1 MSALLDVRG
10 VSRFYPRPRRVLW
23 RAEPPLVAV
32 GDVSLRLERG
42 QTLGIVGESGSGKS
56 TLAHM
61 IMGFEAPDKGQILF
75 EGRDLHRMPQ
85 AELRALRPAFQ
96 MIFQDP
102 YGSLDPRRPVGW
114 SVGQPLRAT
123 GDARPDRAVAQAL
136 ERVGLSPADA
146 ARYPHE
152 FSGGQR
158 QRIAI
163 ARAIATRPRLL
174 VADEA
179 VSALD
184 VSVRAQI
191 LNLLMDLQEDFALA
205 MLFITHDLSVVS
217 SLCDDLLVLRQGKT
231 VEQNAAQGIL
241 AAPQSDYTATLLAA
255 AQVAPHSPAKPAQGD
270 TS

>member
-10 VSRFYPRPRRVLW
+10 VSRVYPRPRRVLW

-32 GDVSLRLERG
+32 DDISLRLERG

-56 TLAHM
+56 TLARM
-61 IMGFEAPDKGQILF
+61 IMGFEAPDVGEVRF
-75 EGRDLHRMPQ
+75 EGQNLHDLTPG
-85 AELRALRPAFQ
+85 ALRALRPAFQ

-114 SVGQPLRAT
+114 SVGQPLRAMGRAHST
-123 GDARPDRAVAQAL
+123 RAVHEAL
-136 ERVGLSPADA
+136 ERVGLSPAA
-146 ARYPHE
+146 ATRYPHE

-163 ARAIATRPRLL
+163 ARAIATRPCLL

-191 LNLLMDLQEDFALA
+191 MNLLMELQEEFALA
-205 MLFITHDLSVVS
+205 MVFITHDLSVVS
-217 SLCDDLLVLRQGKT
+217 SLCDDLLVLRHGKT
-231 VEQNAAQGIL
+231 IEQNAAQRIL

-255 AQVAPHSPAKPAQGD
+255 AQITPQSHAATAKGQSP
-270 TS
+270 